1 VYANSFQ
8 RQVVLGIQGYTI
20 IYVSEAMLLPIT
32 IQLPPIAG
40 KENFDCIHP
49 YKWIMYWGCMTY
61 TTDHYE
67 SLCLRQFGTNDKR

>member
-1 VYANSFQ
+1 MPTVSRDKQGMPTPPTAPTTP
-8 RQVVLGIQGYTI
+8 VVLGIQGYTI

-49 YKWIMYWGCMTY
+49 YNWIMYWGCVTY
-61 TTDHYE
+61 TTDP
-67 SLCLRQFGTNDKR
+67 